1 MKLKPQILE
10 AQVVLVCISGPPG
23 GRLELGSAFEFMENY
38 CLGLREQLFLASG
51 SKSPAEVN
59 PLDSN

>member
-38 CLGLREQLFLASG
+38 CLGLRAALLASG

-59 PLDSN
+59 FP